1 MAKKILIVE
10 DDEKLI
16 ASLADNLRVEG
27 YKVFTALDGESG
39 WELARKNTY
48 DLIVLDIMLP
58 GLDGL
63 SLCRRIRNDSKIPDM
78 PIIILTARGTEGDKV
93 HGLDYGADDYIVKP
107 FGLHEF
113 LARVRVQM
121 RRPLPDQN
129 ARRELISGGLRLDLT
144 GRRVFKGSQEVKL
157 SNKEFDLLAELMR
170 NKNAVLS
177 RDLILT
183 KVWGYD
189 YFGDKR
195 TVDVHIRWLREK
207 IEDNPSSP
215 NASAPSAAS
224 AIALRIEHG
233 ICLLACR
240 RRRLMPSLLQ
250 QPTQAGPAQPRC
262 RHPQTALTVKRR
274 RTRKSRKQSR
284 VHCDFQ
290 GRL

>member
-10 DDEKLI
+10 DEEKLI
-16 ASLADNLRVEG
+16 NNLADKLRAEG
-27 YKVFTALDGESG
+27 YEVFTALDGETG
-39 WELARKNTY
+39 WELARSDTY

-63 SLCRRIRNDSKIPDM
+63 SLCRMIRNDTGMLDV
-78 PIIILTARGTEGDKV
+78 PIIILTARGTEVDKIV
-93 HGLDYGADDYIVKP
+93 GLESGADDYIVKP
-107 FGLHEF
+107 FGLGEF

-121 RRPLPDQN
+121 RRPSPERSVRQD
-129 ARRELISGGLRLDLT
+129 EMISGNLRLDLT
-144 GRRVFKGSQEVKL
+144 GRRVFKDEDEVKL

-189 YFGDKR
+189 YFVDKR

-215 NASAPSAAS
+215 K
-224 AIALRIEHG
+224 RI
-233 ICLLACR
+233 
-240 RRRLMPSLLQ
+240 S
-250 QPTQAGPAQPRC
+250 
-262 RHPQTALTVKRR
+262 TVRGVGYR
-274 RTRKSRKQSR
+274 
-284 VHCDFQ
+284 FE
-290 GRL
+290 G